1 MTPPLVGIAAVN
13 SLLFAANTAIRRLI
27 SPYPDRLSTAQIA
40 GAGALAG
47 AVQAVLASPV
57 EMFKVRLRRYLDSF
71 QVQVVCFGLTSDALA
86 GPRLFPSQVRL
97 QAQYGPNPKRLRD
110 IVGEMYSKYGW
121 KNGIMRGYWVSL
133 EARSLL
139 RE

>member
-57 EMFKVRLRRYLDSF
+57 EMFKVRL
-71 QVQVVCFGLTSDALA
+71 
-86 GPRLFPSQVRL
+86 